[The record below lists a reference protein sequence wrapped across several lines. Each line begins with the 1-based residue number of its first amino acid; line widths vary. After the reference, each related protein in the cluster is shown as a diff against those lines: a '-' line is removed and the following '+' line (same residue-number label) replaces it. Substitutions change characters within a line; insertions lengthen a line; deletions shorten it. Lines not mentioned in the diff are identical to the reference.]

1 VNRALVIAVVGAIVL
16 AAALLLNFY
25 LGRDERT
32 VATAPIPPAPATG
45 VTTPGA
51 ASKAPGA
58 PAIAPRSNEPSFDIV
73 RVNPDGNAVI
83 AGRAPAGAEV
93 TVMDGD
99 QVTGKVVAD
108 QRGEW
113 VLVPTK
119 PLSPGSRNLSLSV
132 KLPDGSTATSKSDVV
147 LVVPERGDAGALALR
162 VERGEGLSPSTLL
175 QSPGSTKAA
184 GTLGIDVIDY
194 DGEGRVSINGT
205 AKPGATL
212 RIYVDN
218 RAAGEAVADA
228 KGQWNFRLKDMLPP
242 GDYSLRVDETDGGG
256 RVARRIEVP
265 FNRAP
270 AIGALGDK
278 QIVVVR
284 PGNSLWRI
292 ARRTYGKGVQ
302 YTLIFEANKAQIRDP
317 NLIYPGQV
325 FALPRGGN

>member
-1 VNRALVIAVVGAIVL
+1 MNRALVIAVVGAIVL

-32 VATAPIPPAPATG
+32 VATPAPPAPATG
-45 VTTPGA
+45 VTTPGT

-99 QVTGKVVAD
+99 QVIGKVVAD

-119 PLSPGSRNLSLSV
+119 PLPPGSRNLSLSV
-132 KLPDGSTATSKSDVV
+132 KLPDGTAATSRSDVV

-162 VERGEGLSPSTLL
+162 VEKGEGLSPSTVL
-175 QSPGSTKAA
+175 QSPGGAKEA

-194 DGEGRVSINGT
+194 DGEGRVNISGT

-218 RAAGEAVADA
+218 RAAGEAVADS
-228 KGQWNFRLKDMLPP
+228 KGHWSFRLKEMLPP
-242 GDYSLRVDETDGGG
+242 GDYSLRVDETESGG

-270 AIGALGDK
+270 AIGALGEK

-292 ARRTYGKGVQ
+292 ARRTYGKGLQ
-302 YTLIFEANKAQIRDP
+302 YTLIYEANKAQIRDP

-325 FALPRGGN
+325 FTLPRGSN